1 MILDFHREY
10 RTTSLRSVTIML
22 MRISSYSLID
32 YQEKGAELCILF
44 HIYSFLGQ
52 VSFISPLTSE
62 EKPTE
67 KTSCFSVLLS
77 NRKIMCF
84 SPPFLVVKRL
94 SIIGCATTTF
104 FTVIFL
110 AGCVDSAKGCSLE
123 EIRK

>member
-22 MRISSYSLID
+22 MRISSYSLIE

-44 HIYSFLGQ
+44 QVYSFLGQ

-67 KTSCFSVLLS
+67 KMSCFSVFLPS
-77 NRKIMCF
+77 RKILCF
-84 SPPFLVVKRL
+84 SPPFMVVRWL
-94 SIIGCATTTF
+94 TIIDCATNTF
-104 FTVIFL
+104 FTGIFL
-110 AGCVDSAKGCSLE
+110 AGCVGSGKGYHL
-123 EIRK
+123 